1 MYWNGKWFS
10 YHDGS
15 KWKSEF
21 MPLLLFISF
30 SIWISGSESTPC
42 CKILFDSKQWIPRS
56 GDGHRIQIGW
66 MLGRRRVGG
75 SPGNPGKLDCPECLS
90 TECSVDTN
98 NWNIVWWWPALILIR
113 SSLWNLPLIDHS
125 NLVTAEAGG
134 GEAGEDAAEVG
145 DNYNLNLNVKSSLGT
160 V

>member
-66 MLGRRRVGG
+66 MLGRRRVGRQ
-75 SPGNPGKLDCPECLS
+75 SWQIRLPRKSHIKCRYKQMEYCLDLAIPNCDPVLFVKLATD
-90 TECSVDTN
+90 
-98 NWNIVWWWPALILIR
+98 R
-113 SSLWNLPLIDHS
+113 SLKLGQ
-125 NLVTAEAGG
+125 GG
-134 GEAGEDAAEVG
+134 GRGRRGWRGRSRGRA
-145 DNYNLNLNVKSSLGT
+145 NYYLNLNVKSSLGT